1 MADLVAMARE
11 LGKAIQADERYKQYR
26 KFNDINDNDADLQK
40 LINDFNLKRIN
51 LNSKMKE
58 TADSK
63 EIAELN
69 SEVKALYEKIMTNE
83 NMAHYQTAKQEFD
96 KMLSEIDTVINLSAN
111 GEDPETC
118 PTSSGCGGSCSSC
131 AGCG

>member
-1 MADLVAMARE
+1 MADLVSMARE
-11 LGKAIQADERYKQYR
+11 LGKAIQADERYKEYR
-26 KFNDINDNDADLQK
+26 KYNDINDKDADLQK

-51 LNSKMKE
+51 LNSKMKDS
-58 TADSK
+58 ADSK
-63 EIAELN
+63 EIAQLN
-69 SEVKALYEKIMTNE
+69 SEVKALYEQIMTNE

-118 PTSSGCGGSCSSC
+118 PTSSGCGGACSSC